1 MRFETATALGIP
13 ALEPYAGPPF
23 PSRLID
29 GGFDRRLRFRSYPDR
44 SCATSP
50 APSFV
55 DEGML
60 LYQCG
65 ECLVISEGIGS
76 GH

>member
-1 MRFETATALGIP
+1 MVVMYIFSAT
-13 ALEPYAGPPF
+13 
-23 PSRLID
+23 
-29 GGFDRRLRFRSYPDR
+29 
-44 SCATSP
+44 
-50 APSFV
+50 FV

-76 GH
+76 GVYLYILCLSIFCGTNGCESVT